1 MSTPVRTTHKPVAKA
16 PAKRP
21 DDLKARVSPAAKL
34 RRRPLLI
41 VLSTFLVAVG
51 ALVGAWAWI
60 STTASSEVVV
70 VRFDV
75 ARGQLIEAAD
85 LATVRVTVDP
95 SVATVPAAR
104 MSELVGLRATSDLTA
119 GSLVNPGQTGPD
131 VIPPVGMTIVGV
143 PVEFGMLPAEPLRS
157 GDRVRFVQTP
167 GLQGD
172 VEADMAPVSVEATV
186 VGVQVGEGK
195 SVVDLMV
202 PSDRA
207 VELAARAN
215 TGRVAL
221 TLETRER

>member
-1 MSTPVRTTHKPVAKA
+1 MSTPVRTTPKPVAKA

-21 DDLKARVSPAAKL
+21 DDLKATVSPAAKL

-70 VRFDV
+70 VRVDV
-75 ARGQLIEAAD
+75 ARGQRIEAAH
-85 LATVRVTVDP
+85 LGTARVTVDP
-95 SVATVPAAR
+95 SVATVPAGR

-143 PVEFGMLPAEPLRS
+143 PVEFGMLPAERCGRGTGFASCRRQDCKVMSRRTWHRS
-157 GDRVRFVQTP
+157 RWRR
-167 GLQGD
+167 LWL
-172 VEADMAPVSVEATV
+172 AS
-186 VGVQVGEGK
+186 K
-195 SVVDLMV
+195 SV
-202 PSDRA
+202 RA
-207 VELAARAN
+207 SRWW
-215 TGRVAL
+215 T
-221 TLETRER
+221 